1 MAAGPSLTEHLA
13 RSSGH
18 CSFYLAGGEEGATPI
33 IFVHGW
39 PELSI
44 SWRGQLPVF
53 AGLGFRSIAPDMR
66 GYGRS
71 SVPPRREDYAL
82 ELIVGDMIE
91 LLDSIEAPKAIWVGH
106 DWGAPVVWSIAQHHP
121 ERCHGVA
128 NLCVPYIPEGFAVR
142 TILPLADRNL
152 YPEDKFPFAQWDYQ
166 IFYEENFERASSGF
180 EADVRS
186 TVRALF
192 RAGDPAGRGK
202 PNRLAFVRAR
212 GGWFGA
218 ENKAPAVPRDERVI
232 GEEDE
237 DRYVAALSATICRS
251 RQLVHERGHEHRLCR
266 TGSPELAPDDAGS
279 VFARRVRL
287 YLRDAQLTAGRAD
300 ARPLRQPDRDSRSLG
315 TLDGAGKAR
324 FRTPLSPN
332 GSRKSCPRFG
342 SPPDAQRTVT
352 MARDAFAS
360 FGSHP
365 NQSAFRSCGELLGQ

>member
-1 MAAGPSLTEHLA
+1 MAAGLSLTEHLA
-13 RSSGH
+13 KSPRH

-53 AGLGFRSIAPDMR
+53 AGLGFRAIAPDMR

-82 ELIVGDMIE
+82 EHIVGDMIE
-91 LLDSIEAPKAIWVGH
+91 LLDSIDARKAIWVGH

-128 NLCVPYIPEGFAVR
+128 NLCVPYIPEGFAVVA
-142 TILPLADRNL
+142 ILPLADRDL

-166 IFYEENFERASSGF
+166 IFYEENFERARSGF

-202 PNRLAFVRAR
+202 PNNRTAFVRAR
-212 GGWFGA
+212 GGWFGPD
-218 ENKAPAVPRDERVI
+218 NKAPALPRDERVI

-237 DRYVAALSATICRS
+237 DRYVAALERNGFAGPDSWYMNAEANIAYAERACSNWRLTMPVLFLHGANDYTCETI
-251 RQLVHERGHEHRLCR
+251 
-266 TGSPELAPDDAGS
+266 
-279 VFARRVRL
+279 
-287 YLRDAQLTAGRAD
+287 
-300 ARPLRQPDRDSRSLG
+300 DSRLAEPMRAHCADLTEAVVPSGHWMAQEKPAFVNAALAKW
-315 TLDGAGKAR
+315 LAQKLPA
-324 FRTPLSPN
+324 LWVSP
-332 GSRKSCPRFG
+332 
-342 SPPDAQRTVT
+342 
-352 MARDAFAS
+352 
-360 FGSHP
+360 
-365 NQSAFRSCGELLGQ
+365 

>member
-1 MAAGPSLTEHLA
+1 MARELTVTEHRA
-13 RSSGH
+13 ENPRHS
-18 CSFYLAGGEEGATPI
+18 SFYLACGEENATPI
-33 IFVHGW
+33 VFVHGW

-53 AGLGFRSIAPDMR
+53 AGLGFRAIAPDMR

-82 ELIVGDMIE
+82 EPIVGDMIE
-91 LLDSIEAPKAIWVGH
+91 LLDSIGAQKAIWVGH
-106 DWGAPVVWSIAQHHP
+106 DWGAPAVWSIAQHHP

-152 YPEDKFPFAQWDYQ
+152 YPEDTFPYAQWDYQ
-166 IFYEENFERASSGF
+166 VFYEENFARASSGF
-180 EADVRS
+180 EADVRA

-237 DRYVAALSATICRS
+237 DRYVAAL
-251 RQLVHERGHEHRLCR
+251 ERNGFA
-266 TGSPELAPDDAGS
+266 GPDS
-279 VFARRVRL
+279 W
-287 YLRDAQLTAGRAD
+287 YMNAD
-300 ARPLRQPDRDSRSLG
+300 TNIA
-315 TLDGAGKAR
+315 
-324 FRTPLSPN
+324 
-332 GSRKSCPRFG
+332 
-342 SPPDAQRTVT
+342 
-352 MARDAFAS
+352 
-360 FGSHP
+360 
-365 NQSAFRSCGELLGQ
+365 